1 MAGFFNAIF
10 WFVCYVVAILLPL
23 RFAILIA
30 PVEAGRSFLLEL
42 GVGCGLIAYP
52 LLTFE
57 FLLVGRLRGISQLYG
72 NDVLMFFHKYMG
84 IAALL
89 FVIGHAALVSRGDL
103 TQLNPL
109 GGSAMLRDGN
119 WALWLVVG
127 IALTA
132 VFRKALR
139 LKYGLWMVLHSL
151 LALGIA
157 VFGLKHI
164 LAVHA
169 YTARPMLQGL
179 MVGCFLAYL
188 LPLLRYRVWEFFS
201 MQRKP
206 WKVVANRD
214 EGGRSRTLV
223 LEPIGHA
230 GFEFQPGQF
239 AWLSTGR
246 PFVSE
251 QHPIS
256 LASSAEVAS
265 DRRIEFSIRDL
276 GDWSGQTVPK
286 VAPGAQ
292 IYVNGPFGGFSLDR
306 EPGQGFV
313 LIAGGIGI
321 TPMRSMLLTMRDR
334 GDVRPVILFYADRDS
349 ESLIHREEL
358 TRLTREMSLTL
369 VLVLEA
375 PPAGWTGEQGRID
388 AALLR
393 RHLPVQFKRYQY
405 FMCGPAAM
413 MDAVEEHLATLRLPQ
428 VRVHAERFNIV

>member
-1 MAGFFNAIF
+1 MASVFSAIF

-30 PVEAGRSFLLEL
+30 PVEPGRSFLLEL
-42 GVGCGLIAYP
+42 GVGFGLIAYP
-52 LLTFE
+52 LLTLE

-84 IAALL
+84 VAALL
-89 FVIGHAALVSRGDL
+89 FVIGHAALVSQGDI
-103 TQLNPL
+103 TQFNPI
-109 GGSAMLRDGN
+109 GRSAMLRDGA
-119 WALWLVVG
+119 WAFWLLVV
-127 IALTA
+127 ITITA
-132 VFRKALR
+132 IFRKPLR
-139 LKYGLWMVLHSL
+139 LNYGSWMVLHSL
-151 LALGIA
+151 LALGII
-157 VFGLKHI
+157 VLGLKHI

-169 YTARPMLQGL
+169 YTSRSMLHGL
-179 MVGCFLAYL
+179 IVGCFLAYL
-188 LPLLRYRVWEFFS
+188 LPMLRYRVWQYLR
-201 MQRKP
+201 MQRRP
-206 WKVVANRD
+206 WQVVANRD

-223 LEPIGHA
+223 LEPVAHA

-239 AWLSTGR
+239 AWLSTGL

-256 LASSAEVAS
+256 IASSAELPAN
-265 DRRIEFSIRDL
+265 RRIEFSIRDL
-276 GDWSGQTVPK
+276 GDWSGRTVPR
-286 VAPGAQ
+286 VTPGSQ

-306 EPGQGFV
+306 APGQGFV

-358 TRLTREMSLTL
+358 TRMTREMALTL

-375 PPAGWTGEQGRID
+375 PPAGWTGERGRID
-388 AALLR
+388 ADLLHR
-393 RHLPVQFKRYQY
+393 YLPAQFKRYQY
-405 FMCGPAAM
+405 FMCGPPAM
-413 MDAVEEHLATLRLPQ
+413 MDAVEGHLAALHVPQ
-428 VRVHAERFNIV
+428 ARVHAERFNIV

>member
-1 MAGFFNAIF
+1 MPGVFNAIF

-30 PVEAGRSFLLEL
+30 PVAAGRSFLLEL
-42 GVGCGLIAYP
+42 GVGFGLIAYP

-57 FLLVGRLRGISQLYG
+57 FLLVGRLRAVSQLYG

-89 FVIGHAALVSRGDL
+89 FVIGHAGLVSGGHL
-103 TQLNPL
+103 APLNPL
-109 GGSAMLRDGN
+109 GGSAMLRDGA
-119 WALWLVVG
+119 WALWLLVG
-127 IALTA
+127 LAAAAL
-132 VFRKALR
+132 FRRRLR
-139 LKYGLWMVLHSL
+139 LGYGFWMVLHSL
-151 LALGIA
+151 LTLGIA
-157 VFGLKHI
+157 AFGLRHI

-179 MVGCFLAYL
+179 MVGCFLVYL
-188 LPLLRYRVWEFFS
+188 LPMLRYRVWQYLR
-201 MQRKP
+201 MQRRP
-206 WKVVANRD
+206 WQVVANRD

-223 LEPIGHA
+223 LEPIGHG

-239 AWLSTGR
+239 AWLATGR
-246 PFVSE
+246 PFASE

-256 LASSAEVAS
+256 IASSAELAA

-276 GDWSGQTVPK
+276 GDWSGGTVPR
-286 VAPGAQ
+286 VSPGSK

-334 GDVRPVILFYADRDS
+334 GDVRPVILFSADRDS
-349 ESLIHREEL
+349 ASLIHREEL

-369 VLVLEA
+369 VLVLEV

-388 AALLR
+388 AELLR
-393 RHLPVQFKRYQY
+393 RYLPLQFKRYQY
-405 FMCGPAAM
+405 FMCGPSAM
-413 MDAVEEHLATLRLPQ
+413 MDAVERHLLALRVPQ
-428 VRVHAERFNIV
+428 ARVHAERFNIV